1 MKKVFSYLVLA
12 GSCFSLMA
20 CGQTT
25 KNSSVTNTS
34 ETNRKEIK
42 VNYYDTDGKT
52 LLKNEKV
59 NSIKDILKFKPE
71 KQGKNFEGWYVKPD
85 YSRKFTDKMEVK
97 SVLSLYAGF
106 STYKADKREFII
118 LGKGKSPTLKTS
130 NWGAVVNDTHKMK
143 KEEQAN
149 SNIYKISVDLEAGD
163 EFQFAINNKWE
174 NQRGFGYLQTTKKDG
189 VSYFENS
196 GGIGEVSSKRANI
209 KVVKPGTYTFTLVT
223 HPAEDTYDTKNEK
236 YTELKKEAFNMNPFD
251 TIFWDYTKK

>member
-85 YSRKFTDKMEVK
+85 YSRNQCYPCMQVFQPIKQIRE
-97 SVLSLYAGF
+97 SLLFWA
-106 STYKADKREFII
+106 
-118 LGKGKSPTLKTS
+118 KGK
-130 NWGAVVNDTHKMK
+130 VRH
-143 KEEQAN
+143 
-149 SNIYKISVDLEAGD
+149 
-163 EFQFAINNKWE
+163 
-174 NQRGFGYLQTTKKDG
+174 
-189 VSYFENS
+189 
-196 GGIGEVSSKRANI
+196 
-209 KVVKPGTYTFTLVT
+209 
-223 HPAEDTYDTKNEK
+223 
-236 YTELKKEAFNMNPFD
+236 
-251 TIFWDYTKK
+251 

>member
-71 KQGKNFEGWYVKPD
+71 KQRVYYSGQREKSDIKN
-85 YSRKFTDKMEVK
+85 
-97 SVLSLYAGF
+97 
-106 STYKADKREFII
+106 I
-118 LGKGKSPTLKTS
+118 
-130 NWGAVVNDTHKMK
+130 
-143 KEEQAN
+143 
-149 SNIYKISVDLEAGD
+149 
-163 EFQFAINNKWE
+163 
-174 NQRGFGYLQTTKKDG
+174 
-189 VSYFENS
+189 
-196 GGIGEVSSKRANI
+196 
-209 KVVKPGTYTFTLVT
+209 
-223 HPAEDTYDTKNEK
+223 
-236 YTELKKEAFNMNPFD
+236 
-251 TIFWDYTKK
+251 